1 MTVLIVTT
9 EVSGVDKYSQ
19 ELAERLDV
27 KQIIS
32 PRYMS
37 LKEVFR
43 LSKLIRNEPDIVH
56 MPNQNFAR
64 FCFLR
69 KKPYVVTVH
78 DVIRFYLHFEPE
90 RTMERL
96 LLRLDIWSIK
106 RASHVI
112 ATSQHTKKDLIKYM
126 MIPEGKITVVYDG
139 IDHNIFK
146 LYDVNLRILDRPYI
160 LYVGSERPRKN
171 LGSLFEAFAVLKKDF
186 PNLNLLKIG
195 PAGRYNRYRKDS
207 QGKLASLG
215 ILRDVTFIEYVSE
228 YDLASYYRSA
238 ELLAYPSLYEGFGLP
253 PVEAMACGCP
263 LVTSNVSSIPEVV
276 GDAGILV
283 DPHDVNSLI
292 QAMKRVLTNSRL
304 KDEMVRKGLEQVQ
317 KFSWEK
323 TAELTLQVYNKVARG
338 EN

>member
-1 MTVLIVTT
+1 MPILIVTT
-9 EVSGVDKYSQ
+9 EESGVDKYSQ
-19 ELAERLDV
+19 ELAERLNV

-37 LKEVFR
+37 LKEGFR
-43 LSKLIRNEPDIVH
+43 LSKLIRNEHDIVH
-56 MPNQNFAR
+56 LPNQNFAR

-78 DVIRFYLHFEPE
+78 DVVRFYLHFEPE
-90 RTMERL
+90 SIVERL
-96 LLRLDIWSIK
+96 LLRLDIWNIK
-106 RASHVI
+106 RASNII
-112 ATSQHTKKDLIKYM
+112 AISQHTKKDLIKYM
-126 MIPEGKITVVYDG
+126 RIPESKITVIYDG

-186 PNLNLLKIG
+186 PNLNLLKVG
-195 PAGRYNRYRKDS
+195 TAGRYDRYRKES
-207 QGKLASLG
+207 QRKLVSLG
-215 ILRDVTFIEYVSE
+215 INRDAAFIEYVSE
-228 YDLASYYRSA
+228 HDLATYYRSA

-263 LVTSNVSSIPEVV
+263 VVTSNVSSIPEVV

-283 DPHDVNSLI
+283 NPHDVNSLI
-292 QAMKRVLTNSRL
+292 QAMKRVLTNNRL
-304 KDEMVRKGLEQVQ
+304 RDEMVRKGLEQVQ

-323 TAELTLQVYNKVARG
+323 TAELTLQVYNKVACG

>member
-1 MTVLIVTT
+1 LNP
-9 EVSGVDKYSQ
+9 K
-19 ELAERLDV
+19 ELWRG
-27 KQIIS
+27 
-32 PRYMS
+32 
-37 LKEVFR
+37 
-43 LSKLIRNEPDIVH
+43 
-56 MPNQNFAR
+56 
-64 FCFLR
+64 
-69 KKPYVVTVH
+69 
-78 DVIRFYLHFEPE
+78 
-90 RTMERL
+90 
-96 LLRLDIWSIK
+96 WSIK

-126 MIPEGKITVVYDG
+126 RIPESKITVIYDG

-171 LGSLFEAFAVLKKDF
+171 LGSLFEAFAVLKKEI
-186 PNLNLLKIG
+186 PNLNLLKVG
-195 PAGRYNRYRKDS
+195 SAGRYDRYRKES
-207 QGKLASLG
+207 QRKLVCLG
-215 ILRDVTFIEYVSE
+215 IGLDVAFIEYVSE
-228 YDLASYYRSA
+228 HDLASYYRSA

-263 LVTSNVSSIPEVV
+263 VVTSNVSSIPEVV

-283 DPHDVNSLI
+283 NPHDVNSLI

-304 KDEMVRKGLEQVQ
+304 RDEMVRKGLEQVQ